1 MFSSLYWE
9 RLERCTQLLSIP
21 WRLILQR
28 MLCWD
33 LLIEEGKQVSHDNDH
48 GPLKGHNYLVKLMS
62 SFYTRVELW
71 RGGKNAH
78 HEWKQ
83 PCLKTV
89 SHLGCDLL
97 VVDMRSRKRSLG
109 NSGFSSPLK
118 YSFRTP
124 ATELMS
130 WSLWSS
136 TRGSSPAHT
145 SHIQLRVTDHMAIH
159 SAFVLQWSDAFM
171 HLQKMAC
178 TSINMGSLRA
188 RTCAVGQVVSPEV
201 NKCNLKSIKRRRQGT
216 NLFQMHF

>member
-1 MFSSLYWE
+1 MDAVVIYSPASDITAKAVLRLTDSGRQTSISWQRSRAAE
-9 RLERCTQLLSIP
+9 RSQLSGEADELFLHQSRALNRREKRTPER
-21 WRLILQR
+21 
-28 MLCWD
+28 
-33 LLIEEGKQVSHDNDH
+33 KQA
-48 GPLKGHNYLVKLMS
+48 Y
-62 SFYTRVELW
+62 
-71 RGGKNAH
+71 
-78 HEWKQ
+78 
-83 PCLKTV
+83 LKTV

-136 TRGSSPAHT
+136 TRGSSPVHM
-145 SHIQLRVTDHMAIH
+145 SHVQLSVTAHMAIH
-159 SAFVLQWSDAFM
+159 SAFMLRWSDAFL

-178 TSINMGSLRA
+178 TSINMWHVGSLCA
-188 RTCAVGQVVSPEV
+188 LTFAVGQAVSPGV
-201 NKCNLKSIKRRRQGT
+201 DKCSLKSIKRRRQGT